1 MAKKRVIDM
10 DIFNLINKDGNDCF
24 KDFNENDLQELIN
37 KLEEYYLTLR
47 DKLGLGYETT
57 FGFEIEFED
66 AMKEVPWKQWR
77 TERKRDR
84 VCEWCQ

>member
-1 MAKKRVIDM
+1 M

-66 AMKEVPWKQWR
+66 AMKER
-77 TERKRDR
+77 IEKRLADYFGQFQ
-84 VCEWCQ
+84 EEAWL